1 MVKVALHDGCQFD
14 FEGLDTSDG
23 GDTFFA
29 TETMDVEF
37 AVVDVCDIVV
47 FEEED
52 ALSVFD
58 DGRWVGCEEEF
69 HGDGDTV
76 FREEGTGLGAVE
88 TCFHRGIGGERQKV

>member
-1 MVKVALHDGCQFD
+1 MVKVALHDGGQFD

-37 AVVDVCDIVV
+37 AVVDVRDIVV

-52 ALSVFD
+52 AFSVFN
-58 DGRWVGCEEEF
+58 DGRGVGRQEEF
-69 HGDGDTV
+69 DRDGDTV

-88 TCFHRGIGGERQKV
+88 TCFHRRISGERQKV